1 MRGVIE
7 PLLLQPSLI
16 SHRPALL
23 ARIDATMFEHEA
35 AYLLAVNTK
44 GLDSCGARPNE
55 ITHRFVPFIGNP
67 HRGEF
72 PSPVR

>member
-1 MRGVIE
+1 
-7 PLLLQPSLI
+7 
-16 SHRPALL
+16 
-23 ARIDATMFEHEA
+23 MFEHEA

-67 HRGEF
+67 HRSYAGF
-72 PSPVR
+72 SVTA